1 MAERLTGEELEDA
14 GLTRYRGKLISGE
27 AILAYGLV
35 HIDKEIDST
44 KEKQNA

>member
-1 MAERLTGEELEDA
+1 MAERLTEIELRRA
-14 GLTRYRGKLISGE
+14 GLTRYLGKLISGD